1 MIKQLC
7 GQSVKSAD
15 LTFSVIAKVYGI
27 LLDNLQNYV
36 TTAEAQ
42 WFLNFFMQ
50 LSKKGLSNTPEE
62 LELDPGLVS

>member
-7 GQSVKSAD
+7 SQSVKSSD
-15 LTFSVIAKVYGI
+15 VTFSVIAKVYGI
-27 LLDNLQNYV
+27 LLNNLQAHV
-36 TTAEAQ
+36 GPVEAQ